1 MVHGMGKRFDSE
13 EGFLLKMGLL
23 FLALL
28 GAGIYYLS
36 ISMSNY
42 PNDNPIEEV
51 IEKMIE
57 KNTGI
62 NIDLSPDS
70 PEKSK

>member
-1 MVHGMGKRFDSE
+1 MGKIFDSE
-13 EGFLLKMGLL
+13 DSFILKMGLL
-23 FLALL
+23 FLVLL

-36 ISMSNY
+36 ISVSNY
-42 PNDNPIEEV
+42 PHDNPIEEV

-57 KNTGI
+57 KNTGV

-70 PEKSK
+70 PEKNK

>member
-42 PNDNPIEEV
+42 PHDNPIEEV